1 MAKLSLRV
9 DLEPS
14 GRVGPGK
21 VALLE
26 QIGALGSIAAAGR
39 SMGMSY
45 RRAWELV
52 EELNRCFSDPLV
64 ETRIGGNTRGGATL
78 TALGFEVVKRFRAIE
93 NKATKA
99 AAAELAALQVKLA
112 SNGDASSLRAGARA
126 QLRRRPVEKM
136 DP

>member
-14 GRVGPGK
+14 GRVGPRK

-52 EELNRCFSDPLV
+52 EELNRCFSDPVV

-78 TALGFEVVKRFRAIE
+78 TALGLEVVKRFRAIE
-93 NKATKA
+93 DKATKA
-99 AAAELAALQVKLA
+99 AAAELAAF
-112 SNGDASSLRAGARA
+112 AGQACLEWRC
-126 QLRRRPVEKM
+126 
-136 DP
+136 

>member
-9 DLEPS
+9 DFEPL

-26 QIGALGSIAAAGR
+26 RIRSLGSIAAAGR

-52 EELNRCFSDPLV
+52 EDLNRCFDGPVV
-64 ETRIGGNTRGGATL
+64 ETRIGGNTRGGTTL
-78 TALGFEVVKRFRAIE
+78 TALGVEVVERFRAIE
-93 NKATKA
+93 DKATRA
-99 AAAELAALQVKLA
+99 AAAELAALQVKLGPNA
-112 SNGDASSLRAGARA
+112 AACGPGAQPRVRP
-126 QLRRRPVEKM
+126 RRRR
-136 DP
+136 